1 MAADDLIL
9 EMSEMIAA
17 TKTANQI
24 PPANE
29 RVYHQSTLIGS
40 WKGTWSKPHQAVEFK
55 VLNIRGNK
63 AQVEYTHNG
72 RTERGFGT
80 VNGSAITYG
89 KVTIATRDGKNA
101 AMQSLIGKTEMTGT
115 LAKAAAAADQNKL
128 VGLWNS
134 DSSTP
139 GQSASLQVRAIS
151 GRDAQVTYTV
161 NGQTQQGIG
170 TVYGNAV
177 MFGKMQVS
185 SDDGLNGKVIYPVGS
200 QTLSLSV
207 KKHIPPSS
215 S

>member
-1 MAADDLIL
+1 
-9 EMSEMIAA
+9 MIAA
-17 TKTANQI
+17 VQSANQI
-24 PPANE
+24 SPASE
-29 RVYHQSTLIGS
+29 RAYHQSNLIGD
-40 WKGTWSKPHQAVEFK
+40 WTGTWSKTHQPVEFK

-72 RTERGFGT
+72 RTERGYGT

-89 KVTIATRDGKNA
+89 NVTIATRDGKTA
-101 AMQSLIGKTEMTGT
+101 AMQSLVGKIEMTGV
-115 LAKAAAAADQNKL
+115 LNKSAAPAADQNKL
-128 VGLWNS
+128 VGIWNS
-134 DSSTP
+134 DASTP
-139 GQSASLQVRAIS
+139 GQSASFQVRAIS

-207 KKHIPPSS
+207 KKNTAVDKVA
-215 S
+215 

>member
-1 MAADDLIL
+1 
-9 EMSEMIAA
+9 MIAA
-17 TKTANQI
+17 VQSANQI
-24 PPANE
+24 SPASE
-29 RVYHQSTLIGS
+29 RAYHQSNLIGD
-40 WKGTWSKPHQAVEFK
+40 WTGTWSKTHQPVEFK

-72 RTERGFGT
+72 RTERGYGT

-89 KVTIATRDGKNA
+89 NVTIATRDGKTA
-101 AMQSLIGKTEMTGT
+101 AMQSLVGKIEMTGV
-115 LAKAAAAADQNKL
+115 LNKSAAPAADQNKL
-128 VGLWNS
+128 VGIWNS
-134 DSSTP
+134 DASTP
-139 GQSASLQVRAIS
+139 GQSASFQVRAIS

-215 S
+215 SSSVDRVA

>member
-1 MAADDLIL
+1 
-9 EMSEMIAA
+9 MIAA
-17 TKTANQI
+17 VQSANQI
-24 PPANE
+24 SPASE
-29 RVYHQSTLIGS
+29 RAYHQSNLIGD
-40 WKGTWSKPHQAVEFK
+40 WTGTWSKTHQPVEFK

-72 RTERGFGT
+72 RTERGYGT

-89 KVTIATRDGKNA
+89 NVTIATRDGKNA
-101 AMQSLIGKTEMTGT
+101 AMQSLVGKMEMTGV
-115 LAKAAAAADQNKL
+115 LSKSAAPAADQNKL
-128 VGLWNS
+128 VGIWNS
-134 DSSTP
+134 DASTP
-139 GQSASLQVRAIS
+139 GQSASFQVRAIS

-207 KKHIPPSS
+207 KKNTAVDKVA
-215 S
+215 